1 MSEAPRQTAEIEL
14 LGQSYVISC
23 GTDEYDA
30 LMRSA
35 QYLDRALQGI
45 QSRSKAMSNEKAAL
59 MAALNITHELMREV
73 EARKASEARLAVL
86 TERLDQALA
95 DLPVPR

>member
-1 MSEAPRQTAEIEL
+1 MSEAPRQTAEINL

-35 QYLDRALQGI
+35 EYLDRALKGI

-59 MAALNITHELMREV
+59 MAALNIAHELMREV
-73 EARKASEARLAVL
+73 EARKESESRLAAL
-86 TERLDQALA
+86 TEQLDKALI
-95 DLPVPR
+95 DSPVTR